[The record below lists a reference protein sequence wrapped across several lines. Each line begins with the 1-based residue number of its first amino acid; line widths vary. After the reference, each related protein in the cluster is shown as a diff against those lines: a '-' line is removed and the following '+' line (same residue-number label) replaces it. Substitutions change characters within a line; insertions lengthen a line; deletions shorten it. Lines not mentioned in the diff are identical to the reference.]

1 MKINNLFRIAWR
13 AINRNRLRTFLT
25 MLGIIIGVAAV
36 IAMLA
41 IGEGSKQSIQSQI
54 TAMGS
59 NLIMVRAQSN
69 VQGGMRLDNATVL
82 SLTEKDVEALK
93 KNPQYINAI
102 SPLVSTKGQA
112 INGTYNYSTTLQ
124 GVSPEFLSIRSWLL
138 QDGVSFSNQDVKRAA
153 KVCLIGQTVINN
165 VFPNEKNVI
174 GKFFR
179 FKKIP
184 FKIIGILAIKGTNT
198 FGQDQDD
205 VILTPI
211 TTVQQRILSSTY
223 YQNIFASAIDE
234 KSTEK
239 AADEIEKVLRTNHK
253 LQKGTEND
261 FTVRTQ
267 AELISTF
274 SSTSQI
280 LTILLTVIASISL
293 IVGGIGIMNIMY
305 VSVTERT
312 KEIGLRMAIGAR
324 GNDILIQFLIEAI
337 LISITGGIIGV
348 ALGITMTKL
357 VTYFAHWPTLITET
371 SVLLSFFV
379 CFLTGVFFGYYPAQ
393 KAAGLDPIEAL
404 RYE

>member
-1 MKINNLFRIAWR
+1 MKIDNLFRIAWR

-69 VQGGMRLDNATVL
+69 VQGGMRLDNTSVL
-82 SLTEKDVEALK
+82 SLTKKDVEALK

-102 SPLVSTKGQA
+102 SPSVSTKGQA

-124 GVSPEFLSIRSWLL
+124 GVTPEFLSIRSWSL
-138 QDGVSFSNQDVKRAA
+138 QDGIPFSNQDVKRAA
-153 KVCLIGQTVINN
+153 KVCLIGQTVINTI
-165 VFPNEKNVI
+165 FPNEKNVI

-184 FKIIGILAIKGTNT
+184 FKIIGILAVKGTNT

-223 YQNIFASAIDE
+223 YQNIFASAIDQ
-234 KSTEK
+234 KSTEN
-239 AADEIEKVLRTNHK
+239 ASDEIEKVLRTSHK
-253 LQKGTEND
+253 LQNGTDND

-280 LTILLTVIASISL
+280 LTILLTVIAGISL

-324 GNDILIQFLIEAI
+324 GKDILIQFLIEAI
-337 LISITGGIIGV
+337 MISITGGILGV
-348 ALGITMTKL
+348 IVGVTATKL
-357 VTYFAHWPTLITET
+357 VTYFVHWPTLITET
-371 SVLLSFFV
+371 SVLLSFLV
-379 CFLTGVFFGYYPAQ
+379 CFVTGVFFGYYPAQ
-393 KAAGLDPIEAL
+393 KASRLDPIEAL